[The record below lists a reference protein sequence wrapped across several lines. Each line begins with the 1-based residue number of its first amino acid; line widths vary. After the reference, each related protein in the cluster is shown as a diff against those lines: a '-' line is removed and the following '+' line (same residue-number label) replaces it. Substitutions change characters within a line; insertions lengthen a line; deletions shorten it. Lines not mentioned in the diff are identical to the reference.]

1 MFGNILSA
9 LFLTLIG
16 AALLFNGYRW
26 FRILLPIWAFLVGYG
41 IIAGLMSAAFG
52 HGFFSTALTIVP
64 GIVVGLLFAV
74 LSYAWYTIAVLFWSG
89 TVGYVVFAGLLSA
102 LGITNWFLVWIV
114 GLVGALIFVGIATRA
129 ELRRYLP
136 IFLTAVAGATLIL
149 SAWLMLWGRPLEELN
164 WGSIYGPLS
173 GDANGSW
180 LAIMLWLLL
189 MFIGLATQSGTNHR
203 HLEVDLARYDERRF
217 RQALV

>member
-64 GIVVGLLFAV
+64 GIVAV
-74 LSYAWYTIAVLFWSG
+74 
-89 TVGYVVFAGLLSA
+89 
-102 LGITNWFLVWIV
+102 ITT
-114 GLVGALIFVGIATRA
+114 GKRCEET
-129 ELRRYLP
+129 
-136 IFLTAVAGATLIL
+136 TAP
-149 SAWLMLWGRPLEELN
+149 SMLWTCRT
-164 WGSIYGPLS
+164 STS
-173 GDANGSW
+173 CV
-180 LAIMLWLLL
+180 
-189 MFIGLATQSGTNHR
+189 T
-203 HLEVDLARYDERRF
+203 
-217 RQALV
+217 